1 MKMWPFKKKK
11 EAKPVE
17 PNFRLAMIKKMQ
29 EWRSV
34 GEEFEY
40 LGRRMIVAGHWRI
53 GVHGFP
59 GVLCVEPCLS
69 ADYADNNGVIHSV
82 SFSNAEIEAL
92 MRAQPN
98 N

>member
-1 MKMWPFKKKK
+1 MWPFKKK

-17 PNFRLAMIKKMQ
+17 PNYRLAMIEKMQ

-59 GVLCVEPCLS
+59 GGLCVEPCLR

-98 N
+98 TN